1 MAFFNIGGHIT
12 SPSPDKAL
20 IKVQT
25 DNARL
30 RHTKDFAHKDSQAS
44 SSYSN
49 ALSSASSAF
58 AFDSH
63 YEELF
68 AANTL
73 TNTPLLKYLAQGTDP
88 EAFYKFIKA
97 YTVDSSGQECLISDY
112 NILGIIHT
120 ISAKHTALSYQIS
133 HFTQY
138 RAPDAP
144 PSTSDAT
151 SSFSIP
157 GLSSVNSFISNH
169 GFGIGHGLGGR
180 HGVGSQSLAQQSS
193 AHAHGAHSTNGTNS
207 LNGAHGLNGA
217 NSANNANSDHG
228 TNSLNGAPSFNGAS
242 LGSGAGYAMNASKGH
257 GTPSASLAN
266 KANAAYQANSASA
279 GSGANGGANGAT
291 RGGAH
296 SANGPH
302 AANGANGGR
311 VIFLPLESSI
321 PTAQLLTELEEQLV
335 SGVAYLSLT
344 FAQSATELLQSF
356 GISKLSDSLAVSF
369 TDLIFAQQDKYA
381 TWLNSSAGQI
391 YLKRSQAANPNLNL
405 AQDDVALTR
414 LLLIHA
420 AQIKARFAA
429 TTANSAGS
437 NSASANAATAN
448 ATASHS
454 ASAHASAHAGGAGSA
469 NNHGLADSKEK
480 GATASTSGHS
490 DHEQSLGQH
499 DNSGSASGSTN
510 PIDSRAPGGASTG
523 EASVAPQGHSAE
535 NGSKTGAGDGADN
548 SHHPGSATAASGN
561 GNGLD
566 QASALVMGAG
576 SSDLNPDG
584 TRKRVSSGETTV
596 TLSPLAATAL
606 RRSTPKKH
614 KGYNVL
620 TASQLAALT
629 DAPPPSL
636 AKRQQSAAA
645 AASLSQDA
653 ATAAAL
659 SHAATASA
667 PHNAAAASSVAAAST
682 TSAGSTNATGM
693 SGTSTNRSLS
703 TGVTTN
709 SAQGATA
716 AATATTVAVNG
727 ATTATHGATA
737 ATPTSAPINSIS
749 ANGTPL
755 YNPRQ
760 SAMSSAAAVSPSPSF
775 NASSA
780 LASAS
785 TTAASTGAI
794 STGAT
799 SVGATAAASTAAN
812 TAASA
817 STLGRAN
824 QLAPAQQHQQAGAS
838 SSKLIGTANRKAQ
851 GVASG
856 KPLGTAQQLWQD
868 MAKSHH
874 EPHHESQQELQQES
888 LPKSQQSSRE
898 NTLSD
903 ILGDALGEILSRV
916 STNKSKDAAARDFV
930 NAEKQ
935 NAALTYDAT
944 NSNGGNSTIAGAL
957 DGAADI
963 IGKPS
968 PSNGMNQSNLGPTR
982 DEQAAAG
989 QNSSRVSTNG
999 QNSLKQAMAGTA
1011 NNSSYLTASVNSR
1024 ASQGSQGNRASQ
1036 GSMGNAGMGS
1046 ASGTSPERA
1055 ASALDHSDNFDEYDD
1070 YEDDYEDEAD
1080 ADAPLELSLTDL
1092 QLLGKIPSIL
1102 NMFANEDYNK
1112 SEEELGY
1119 QLGLTYIKCQ
1129 ELLEQEGASPI
1140 LQELLEQQF
1149 VYLVHERITAVN
1161 ARLQQQQ
1168 NIQDAHH
1175 LARHIASNISHYA
1188 ATATSAYAT
1197 PAHSAYAATVSNNHS
1212 DYAAAPPVHEPQ
1224 TNAPQDNAISA
1235 PSPNSATYSQPH
1247 SDGLAFHAVSS
1258 IALAP
1263 HAPKGIDPNALAP
1276 NGLASEG
1283 VSAAADMS
1291 TNTLPPRMSSS
1302 SFSAMPAQTSNAYPQ
1317 LEIESVEQAYKQT
1330 VAVYQD
1336 TGSVEESVL
1345 TGFDKVKELFMQNQ
1359 YQHPTA
1365 KRYQTYPNFF
1375 STFYQSHKD
1384 SANPYSSGYSSY
1396 RRYLMAM
1403 QLN

>member
-58 AFDSH
+58 ALDSH

-302 AANGANGGR
+302 AVNGANGGR

-391 YLKRSQAANPNLNL
+391 YLKRSQEANPNLNL

-437 NSASANAATAN
+437 NSASANAAAAN

-510 PIDSRAPGGASTG
+510 PIDSSALGGASSG

-645 AASLSQDA
+645 AASISQDA

-659 SHAATASA
+659 LHTATTSA
-667 PHNAAAASSVAAAST
+667 PHSAAASSTIPAAKTTRTGSTST
-682 TSAGSTNATGM
+682 TSTGS
-693 SGTSTNRSLS
+693 TSTNRNPS
-703 TGVTTN
+703 TGVTTSSVQGGLAATHGATAATQGA
-709 SAQGATA
+709 SAATQGASAATQGATA
-716 AATATTVAVNG
+716 AATTATPSATT
-727 ATTATHGATA
+727 ATA

-760 SAMSSAAAVSPSPSF
+760 SAMSSAAAASPSPSF

-799 SVGATAAASTAAN
+799 SVGATATS
-812 TAASA
+812 ASA
-817 STLGRAN
+817 AGRSN
-824 QLAPAQQHQQAGAS
+824 QLASAQQRQQAGAS
-838 SSKLIGTANRKAQ
+838 SSKLMAPANRKNQ
-851 GVASG
+851 GVAST
-856 KPLGTAQQLWQD
+856 KPQGTAQQLWQD

-888 LPKSQQSSRE
+888 RPESQQSGRE
-898 NTLSD
+898 NTISD
-903 ILGDALGEILSRV
+903 ILGEALGEILSRV

-968 PSNGMNQSNLGPTR
+968 PSNGMNQSNLESAR

-1024 ASQGSQGNRASQ
+1024 ASQGSQGSRASQGSQGNRASQ
-1036 GSMGNAGMGS
+1036 GSMS
-1046 ASGTSPERA
+1046 HCSSP
-1055 ASALDHSDNFDEYDD
+1055 H
-1070 YEDDYEDEAD
+1070 YE
-1080 ADAPLELSLTDL
+1080 
-1092 QLLGKIPSIL
+1092 
-1102 NMFANEDYNK
+1102 
-1112 SEEELGY
+1112 
-1119 QLGLTYIKCQ
+1119 
-1129 ELLEQEGASPI
+1129 
-1140 LQELLEQQF
+1140 
-1149 VYLVHERITAVN
+1149 
-1161 ARLQQQQ
+1161 
-1168 NIQDAHH
+1168 
-1175 LARHIASNISHYA
+1175 
-1188 ATATSAYAT
+1188 
-1197 PAHSAYAATVSNNHS
+1197 
-1212 DYAAAPPVHEPQ
+1212 
-1224 TNAPQDNAISA
+1224 
-1235 PSPNSATYSQPH
+1235 
-1247 SDGLAFHAVSS
+1247 
-1258 IALAP
+1258 
-1263 HAPKGIDPNALAP
+1263 
-1276 NGLASEG
+1276 
-1283 VSAAADMS
+1283 
-1291 TNTLPPRMSSS
+1291 
-1302 SFSAMPAQTSNAYPQ
+1302 
-1317 LEIESVEQAYKQT
+1317 
-1330 VAVYQD
+1330 
-1336 TGSVEESVL
+1336 
-1345 TGFDKVKELFMQNQ
+1345 
-1359 YQHPTA
+1359 
-1365 KRYQTYPNFF
+1365 
-1375 STFYQSHKD
+1375 
-1384 SANPYSSGYSSY
+1384 
-1396 RRYLMAM
+1396 
-1403 QLN
+1403 